1 MNESEPGLP
10 EVVLTKEQEEALWDV
25 LLLEGPPSEEGWAH

>member
-10 EVVLTKEQEEALWDV
+10 EVVLTKEQEEMLWNI
-25 LLLEGPPSEEGWAH
+25 LLHEGPPPVEAWAH